1 MALTK
6 ASLKAHTKEAAAEA
20 VAAEAEEAT
29 MATATRMA
37 TAAEAEAEA
46 AEAEAAEAEAE
57 AEATTTEMGAEAI
70 IKMTE
75 DTAMVLDA
83 PVTINLARSTRNLSR

>member
-6 ASLKAHTKEAAAEA
+6 ATLKAHTKEAAAEA

-29 MATATRMA
+29 MATVTSMA
-37 TAAEAEAEA
+37 TAE
-46 AEAEAAEAEAE
+46 AEAEAE